1 MKKLFFIALAVI
13 LLAGSCNII
22 DQQRIKGNGKIVSK
36 TYDLKDF
43 SSIDIGNAS
52 YVFLKQDSVF
62 SVKIETDENLFQYI
76 IAGVEEGELDI
87 DEKND
92 FDLKPSN
99 DIKIYISMPV
109 VKKAALSGA
118 STLKGDNKILQE
130 EPFALDISGASNAT
144 IQVKAPSVQMDVS
157 GASTLN
163 ITGETRDIRGEASG
177 ASTIHGFDLKAE
189 TTNIEASGAS
199 TANVFA
205 SVQLTADASGASSIK
220 YMGNPKVS
228 SSANGAG
235 SVSKAD

>member
-1 MKKLFFIALAVI
+1 MKKIFFIALAAII
-13 LLAGSCNII
+13 LVGSCNII
-22 DQQRIKGNGKIVSK
+22 DQQRVKGNGKIVSK
-36 TYDLKDF
+36 TYNLKDF

-52 YVFLKQDSVF
+52 AVFLKQDSVF
-62 SVKIETDENLFQYI
+62 GVKIETDENLFQYI
-76 IAGVEEGELDI
+76 IAAVEEGELDI

-92 FDLKPSN
+92 YDLRPSS

-109 VKKAALSGA
+109 VKKVAISGA
-118 STLKGDNKILQE
+118 STLKGDNKITQDE
-130 EPFALDISGASNAT
+130 SFALDISGASNGT
-144 IQVKAPSVQMDVS
+144 LQVKAPTVQMDIS

-163 ITGETRDIRGEASG
+163 ISGETRDIRGEASG
-177 ASTIHGFDLKAE
+177 ASTIRGYELKAE

-205 SVQLTADASGASSIK
+205 SVQLTANASGASSIK

>member
-1 MKKLFFIALAVI
+1 MKQLFFLALGAI

-36 TYDLKDF
+36 TYELKDF
-43 SSIDIGNAS
+43 NSIDIGNAS
-52 YVFLKQDSVF
+52 LVFLKQDSVF

-76 IAGVEEGELDI
+76 TAGVQEGELDI
-87 DEKND
+87 DEKDDVN
-92 FDLKPSN
+92 LKPSN

-118 STLKGDNKILQE
+118 STLKGDNKIIQND
-130 EPFALDISGASNAT
+130 PFALDISGASNAT
-144 IQVKAPSVQMDVS
+144 LQVKAPTVQVDVS
-157 GASTLN
+157 GASTLT
-163 ITGETRDIRGEASG
+163 ITGETRDIKGESSG
-177 ASTIHGFDLKAE
+177 ASTIHAFDLKAE

-220 YMGNPKVS
+220 YKGNPKVS

-235 SVSKAD
+235 SVNKAD

>member
-1 MKKLFFIALAVI
+1 MKKLLFTAIVAAFLTE
-13 LLAGSCNII
+13 SCNII
-22 DQQRIKGNGKIVSK
+22 DQQRIKGDGKIVSK

-52 YVFLKQDSVF
+52 AVFLKQDSVF
-62 SVKIETDENLFQYI
+62 SVKIETDENLFQYLV
-76 IAGVEEGELDI
+76 ATVEEGELDV

-92 FDLKPSN
+92 FDLRPTN

-109 VKKAALSGA
+109 LKKAALSGA
-118 STLKGDNKILQE
+118 STLKADNKIIQE

-144 IQVKAPSVQMDVS
+144 LQLKAPTVELDVS

-163 ITGETRDIRGEASG
+163 ISGETRDIRGEASG

-205 SVQLTADASGASSIK
+205 SVQLTANASGASSIK

>member
-1 MKKLFFIALAVI
+1 MKKLFLVAIAAV

-22 DQQRIKGNGKIVSK
+22 DQQRIKGNGKIISK
-36 TYDLKDF
+36 TYDLKGF

-52 YVFLKQDSVF
+52 NVFLKQDSVF

-76 IAGVEEGELDI
+76 VTGIDEGELDV
-87 DEKND
+87 DEKD
-92 FDLKPSN
+92 GYDLKPTN
-99 DIKIYISMPV
+99 DIKIYISMPLIRKV
-109 VKKAALSGA
+109 ALSGA
-118 STLKGDNKILQE
+118 STLKGENKISQDE
-130 EPFALDISGASNAT
+130 GFNLDISGASNAGL
-144 IQVKAPSVQMDVS
+144 QVKAPVVQMDVS
-157 GASTLN
+157 GASTLT
-163 ITGETRDIRGEASG
+163 ISGETRDIRGEASG

-189 TTNIEASGAS
+189 NTNIEASGAS

-235 SVSKAD
+235 SVNKAD